1 MCGIAGFSSA
11 APVAPSVGH
20 AMLAAL
26 GRRGPDSQHEATWD
40 AGLNRQTSGDGPI
53 YHALLHARLAIIDP
67 RPIGDQP
74 MANDSG
80 DIWICYNGEVYDWAR
95 HAAELEGRG
104 AHFRTRTDTEFIL
117 RAYEAWGMDCL
128 SRLRG
133 MFAFAILD
141 LRQRKLWLVR
151 DRMGLKPLVY
161 AHRDEAFAFGST
173 VRSVLPFLPAAAR
186 NFSNAAID
194 AYLAHRYVPAPM
206 TIVEGVERLENGH
219 LLCYDLS
226 TGRLEKRA
234 WWQPEPHAAD
244 WLATLDEAVAM
255 RTVADR
261 PLGVYLSGGI
271 DSAVIAAR
279 LAAQGRQDLHT
290 FTAAF
295 PASDFDESGEAAQTA
310 SILGLPNHAIP
321 IPSSIARDF
330 AQIVADLDEPFADP
344 SSFPTWY
351 LSQATTQKVKVVLG
365 GDGGDEVFAGY
376 KRYAKH
382 LRSRWRRGVSLP
394 FLPLASGLARK
405 GFAKWG
411 AEISMSWIEAYSL
424 RFSGF
429 TPGQRSFLQPERPI
443 AQLVYWRLPEHSG
456 GDALHTLM
464 EMDRLN
470 YLPEYILRKADLT
483 TMAHGL
489 ELRAPLLDHV
499 WYQALLAL
507 PDAVRFTRPAKKM
520 LEAACP
526 QLSELQLFTRKKR
539 GFNPPLT
546 HWLQNDLAN
555 RLSGLGERLAVLS
568 AQQLDTQAVDDLVLH
583 YRHHDT
589 GLAEKVLQLVVLEES
604 LRQLAAIPDI
614 YSSQT

>member
-1 MCGIAGFSSA
+1 MCGIAGFCSA
-11 APVAPSVGH
+11 TPVAPGVGH

-26 GRRGPDSQHEATWD
+26 RRRGPDSQHEVTWD
-40 AGLNRQTSGDGPI
+40 GNLARLEPGAGPLH
-53 YHALLHARLAIIDP
+53 HALLHARLAIIDP

-80 DIWICYNGEVYDWAR
+80 DIWICYNGEVYDWAG

-104 AHFRTRTDTEFIL
+104 ARFRTRTDTEFIL
-117 RAYEAWGMDCL
+117 HAYEAWGMDCL

-161 AHRDEAFAFGST
+161 AHRDGAFAFGST
-173 VRSVLPFLPAAAR
+173 VRSVLPFLPAATR
-186 NFSNAAID
+186 GFSAAAID
-194 AYLAHRYVPAPM
+194 AYLAHRYVPAPLTAM
-206 TIVEGVERLENGH
+206 DGVERLENGH
-219 LLCYDLS
+219 LLCYDLT

-234 WWQPEPHAAD
+234 WWQPEPQPAD
-244 WLATLDEAVAM
+244 WLATLDAAVAM

-261 PLGVYLSGGI
+261 PLGVYLSGGT

-295 PASDFDESGEAAQTA
+295 PDSDFDESGEAAQAAAT
-310 SILGLPNHAIP
+310 LGLPNHAIP
-321 IPSSIARDF
+321 IPASIARDF

-382 LRSRWRRGVSLP
+382 LRSRWRRHVSLP

-411 AEISMSWIEAYSL
+411 AEIHMSWIEAYSL

-429 TPGQRSFLQPERPI
+429 TPSQRNYLQPERPLDR
-443 AQLVYWRLPEHSG
+443 LVYWRLPENSD
-456 GDALHTLM
+456 GDALYTLM
-464 EMDRLN
+464 EVDRLN

-507 PDAVRFTRPAKKM
+507 PDALRFTRPAKKM

-526 QLSELQLFTRKKR
+526 QLSALQLFTRKKR

-546 HWLQNDLAN
+546 HWLQRDLAD
-555 RLSGLGERLAVLS
+555 RLNGLGKRLAGLTGG
-568 AQQLDTQAVDDLVLH
+568 QLNAQAVDELITH
-583 YRHHDT
+583 YRQQDP
-589 GLAEKVLQLVVLEES
+589 GLAEKVLQLVVLDES
-604 LRQLAAIPDI
+604 LRQLAAIPDT
-614 YSSQT
+614 YGS